1 MRYLFVALLTMSC
14 GELFAFPALAAP
26 TVKVKPFSSVVIF
39 GDSYT
44 DQGVAQYRP
53 GSNGQVGTPV
63 CPRNSSFPCQTGEP

>member
-1 MRYLFVALLTMSC
+1 MKYLFVALLTLSY
-14 GELFAFPALAAP
+14 GKLFACPALAAP
-26 TVKVKPFSSVVIF
+26 IAKVKPFSSVVIF

-63 CPRNSSFPCQTGEP
+63 WALNSAFPLQDR